1 MSTPKITA
9 FINPYCPWTP
19 GVIQVLKEY
28 GLPFEAR
35 DVMRDADAYREMA
48 TKSGQSSTP
57 TVEINGH
64 ILPDVGGDE
73 VEAWLKANGY
83 AKAEAAG

>member
-1 MSTPKITA
+1 MSAPQITA

-19 GVIQVLKEY
+19 GVVEVLERY

-35 DVMRDADAYREMA
+35 DVMRDPEAYREMA

-57 TVEINGH
+57 TLEIDGQ
-64 ILPDVGGDE
+64 ILADVGGDE
-73 VEAWLKANGY
+73 VEAWLKKNGF
-83 AKAEAAG
+83 AVPA